1 MGFPRTLFLAVAENL
16 PLYRQPR
23 FNDVSLTKNGQNRG
37 ANATE
42 FDDLATSDFL
52 RSLTSLQVLDN
63 LAAQADRHGQNFFA
77 DITVEGKLGKVQGID
92 NDFSFSDITMDWDD
106 SVGQMGSPLCLNA
119 RRRRSCPLPSS
130 TRFRRAKKTGDS
142 RRKNSFFRSMIP
154 AVAVRPSGPA
164 QIAADYLSFRQAVL
178 TVHGENDTIRD
189 AESH

>member
-77 DITVEGKLGKVQGID
+77 DITAEGKLGKVQAID
-92 NDFSFSDITMDWDD
+92 NGFSFSDITMDWDD
-106 SVGQMGSPLCLNA
+106 SVGQMGGPALFKRPPPKELSTPIVNKILAGKKA
-119 RRRRSCPLPSS
+119 RRQPP
-130 TRFRRAKKTGDS
+130 KKWLF
-142 RRKNSFFRSMIP
+142 SFHDPCGR
-154 AVAVRPSGPA
+154 
-164 QIAADYLSFRQAVL
+164 RQAVRL
-178 TVHGENDTIRD
+178 SANRSRLSFFPTSRIDSPR
-189 AESH
+189 